1 MLAMLFIAAAAQA
14 QTADPTRPPA
24 AWLSPVADARPGS
37 EGAGPLRLQSVLM
50 RQGGRPVAVIGG
62 KVVHAGGVPSRDKI
76 EQWLAA

>member
-1 MLAMLFIAAAAQA
+1 MADLMRLIMRARLVSAAAAQA

-62 KVVHAGGVPSRDKI
+62 KTVALGGHVDG
-76 EQWLAA
+76 